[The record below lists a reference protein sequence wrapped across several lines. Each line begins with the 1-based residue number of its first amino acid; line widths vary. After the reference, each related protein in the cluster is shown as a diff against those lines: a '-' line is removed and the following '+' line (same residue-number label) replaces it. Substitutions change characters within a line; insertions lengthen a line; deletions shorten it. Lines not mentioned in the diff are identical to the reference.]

1 MGDQREERDTERVK
15 SRCPE
20 RRAGVERRVWR
31 KKLEKKKLKDYEIE
45 QEIKRERRGREGR
58 HGEKVSET
66 EENRHT

>member
-1 MGDQREERDTERVK
+1 MPREK
-15 SRCPE
+15 SWGGE
-20 RRAGVERRVWR
+20 KG
-31 KKLEKKKLKDYEIE
+31 LEKETREKDYEIE